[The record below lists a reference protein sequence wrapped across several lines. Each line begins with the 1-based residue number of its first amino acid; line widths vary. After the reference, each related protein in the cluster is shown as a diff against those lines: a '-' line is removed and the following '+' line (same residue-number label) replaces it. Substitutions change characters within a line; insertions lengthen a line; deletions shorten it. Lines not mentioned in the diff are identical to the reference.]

1 MNWLFLTVGVGSK
14 DFEGAAKRLA
24 SQAEKCH
31 LFSKVLSIDTNLL
44 ISLIPELSPRLKTD
58 TGGNTPGF
66 GYYSWKSR
74 IARFAIDGH
83 FGTFD
88 GVVLVDAGCEFHL
101 SAKSHQTLRDYLL
114 SATGCGVAAFQISTP
129 ECRLTKSRIFKYFPT
144 VSPEDTSE
152 QFQSGILFIDVQ
164 NGRKMIEMWD
174 SIVWDDIRN
183 VDNQLDLERNDFY
196 AHRHDQSVLSLV
208 LKKYGIRALH
218 PNPPGLVRGLRGSFK
233 ANAFP
238 IWWGRNRT
246 GKSMIPLYIQ
256 KYGNF
261 TYSFHRLLLMKFRTR

>member
-1 MNWLFLTVGVGSK
+1 LSWLFLTVGAGSQ
-14 DFEGAAKRLA
+14 DFEGAAQRLA

-44 ISLIPELSPRLKTD
+44 LSLIPELSPRLKTD
-58 TGGNTPGF
+58 SGADTPGF

-88 GVVLVDAGCEFHL
+88 GIVLADAGCEFHL
-101 SAKSHQTLRDYLL
+101 SAKSHQTLGDYLVY
-114 SATGCGVAAFQISTP
+114 AKGYGVAAFQISTP
-129 ECRLTKSRIFKYFPT
+129 ECRLTKKRIFKYFPNI
-144 VSPEDTSE
+144 SPEDTSE

-164 NGRKMIEMWD
+164 NGRKVIELWD

-183 VDNQLDLERNDFY
+183 IDNQLDLERDNFY

-208 LKKYGIRALH
+208 LKNYGIRALR
-218 PNPPGLVRGLRGSFK
+218 PNPPGLVRGLRGSLN

-238 IWWGRNRT
+238 IWWSRNRT
-246 GKSMIPLYIQ
+246 GKSMIPLCLRQ
-256 KYGNF
+256 YGTL
-261 TYSFHRLLLMKFRTR
+261 TYSFHRLILWKFRTR